1 LEPFG
6 IERWFTKYE
15 LTVEINIAESGIQPF
30 TLSEILA
37 MADEDFSEIKLGY
50 IESGGSR
57 ELRELVSLTYK
68 EKNWENVLVTI
79 GGLEAN
85 FLVFGVL
92 VQEGDEVVVEFPNY
106 QQLYSVPKFFGAKI
120 IPWILREEK
129 EYVPDIEQLKELV
142 SPRTKMIVINHP
154 HNPTGS
160 IIDNKALR
168 EICEIA
174 QENGAYVLS
183 DEVYLDLK
191 LEGHTLDAACDVS
204 SNAISVQSM
213 SKSYGLPGSRIGWI
227 TASKEIIEKC
237 NEFREY
243 VTLCSNVLGE
253 KLAIIALKNREKIM
267 ERNRRIIKTNFEIV
281 KNWIKRHD
289 ELRWV
294 VPRGGVVAFPRYNL
308 PLDSTTLCSRLAEE
322 EKVLIIPGTL
332 FGDQDTEHH
341 FRIGFGYETEKLI
354 KGIERIDRFLEKIK

>member
-1 LEPFG
+1 MEPFG

-174 QENGAYVLS
+174 QENGAYVPVSYTHL
-183 DEVYLDLK
+183 
-191 LEGHTLDAACDVS
+191 TLPT
-204 SNAISVQSM
+204 IYSV
-213 SKSYGLPGSRIGWI
+213 
-227 TASKEIIEKC
+227 
-237 NEFREY
+237 
-243 VTLCSNVLGE
+243 
-253 KLAIIALKNREKIM
+253 
-267 ERNRRIIKTNFEIV
+267 
-281 KNWIKRHD
+281 
-289 ELRWV
+289 
-294 VPRGGVVAFPRYNL
+294 
-308 PLDSTTLCSRLAEE
+308 
-322 EKVLIIPGTL
+322 
-332 FGDQDTEHH
+332 
-341 FRIGFGYETEKLI
+341 
-354 KGIERIDRFLEKIK
+354 